1 MAIVKMSKFNLA
13 VFEKDRARV
22 CEKLQEFEFVHLED
36 VKKDLSEDDRENL
49 NSLDVADDLKSV
61 NDKLARAEWLIDKL
75 SRYRKKKPLF
85 QNLKDGVR
93 SLSFEELKEE
103 AKSFNF
109 ELSYQDFKSKLSELD
124 RLEAEIDENQK
135 NVDNWQAWKG
145 LDLKLSDLRLM
156 KKSKLIT
163 GFISP
168 KLKEKLKKELDEL
181 QLTDLEFVS
190 EDKKKAYFYI
200 ITVDQDD
207 EKLREILQD
216 VNFTEVKLS
225 SSSSALDMVNGGF
238 QQIEMVRNRR
248 DALRAE
254 IKEKAQVDLEKIE
267 LEYELLANKKKLL
280 EANDKFMKT
289 KFMTFLDGYIP
300 TKMSKKF
307 EETIRSVLGDDYVL
321 DLKSVDKEDPDV
333 PIILKNKGLIE
344 PFESVVKTYSMP
356 KYYEID
362 PTPTVAPFYALFFGF
377 MVGDV
382 GYGLVLL
389 TLTTLALSLFN
400 MKKKTR
406 QFIRFFQLLSVPTI
420 IAGLVYGSF
429 FGDLIKIPGL
439 IDTNTQYIEMM
450 IASVVIGVIHIFF
463 GLGIKGYMEVKD
475 GKIFALLVDVLSW
488 YMILIGGI
496 GFLLGGILGLNATLT
511 NVFMWILIAGCALV
525 LLFSAR
531 NEKSKFARFA
541 WGTYNLYGISSYV
554 GDLVSYTRIAALAL
568 SGAYIG
574 SAVNMIAKMVFDM
587 GALGIVPG
595 LAVIVIFHAFNLF
608 LSSLSGYVHSMR
620 LIYVEFYG
628 KFYEGGGV
636 NFDKL
641 RADGKYIEIKDKEI

>member
-13 VFEKDRARV
+13 IFEKDRARV
-22 CEKLQEFEFVHLED
+22 CEKLQEFEFVHLDD
-36 VKKDLSEDDRENL
+36 VKKDLSDEDRENL
-49 NSLDVADDLKSV
+49 NSLDVTDDLKAV
-61 NDKLARAEWLIDKL
+61 NDRLARAEWLIDKL

-85 QNLKDGVR
+85 QNLKEGVR
-93 SLSFEELKEE
+93 SLSFEDLKEE
-103 AKSFNF
+103 AKNFNF

-135 NVDNWQAWKG
+135 NVDDWQAWKG

-156 KKSKLIT
+156 NKSRLIT

-168 KLKEKLKKELDEL
+168 KLKEKLKRELEEL
-181 QLTDLEFVS
+181 ELTDLEFVS
-190 EDKKKAYFYI
+190 EDKKKAYFYL

-207 EKLREILQD
+207 EKLSEILQA

-238 QQIEMVRNRR
+238 QQIEKVRNRR
-248 DALRAE
+248 DDLRAE
-254 IKEKAQVDLEKIE
+254 IKEKARVDLEKIE

-300 TKMSKKF
+300 SRMSKKF

-321 DLKSVDKEDPDV
+321 DMRAADKDDPNV

-362 PTPTVAPFYALFFGF
+362 PTPTVAPFYAVFFGF

-389 TLTTLALSLFN
+389 TLTSLALSLFN

-406 QFIRFFQLLSVPTI
+406 QFIRFFQLLSIPTI

-450 IASVVIGVIHIFF
+450 IASVAIGVIHIFF

-475 GKIFALLVDVLSW
+475 GKIFDALVDVLSW

-496 GFLLGGILGLNATLT
+496 GFLLGGILGLDKTLT
-511 NVFMWILIAGCALV
+511 TVFMWLMIAGCALV

-531 NEKSKFARFA
+531 NEKSKFARLA
-541 WGTYNLYGISSYV
+541 WGTYNLYGVSSYV

-587 GALGIVPG
+587 GVLGIVPG
-595 LAVIVIFHAFNLF
+595 VAVIVIFHAFNLF